1 MSRVNLMNQLLNK
14 PIVAERGQIGFN
26 MNVDVVL
33 EELVKKAVNTDE
45 EKELANLLHRAS
57 LINRNPDSFDE
68 KIQKTLDLIN
78 ASNKG
83 IKTQYSCSSHPRYYF
98 NLPMSWIKEEENKA
112 FNVLNVEKDSETGE
126 YMLGYPSEFYI
137 RCLVP
142 NELLPDIQK
151 RVISEMRTTKPAEE
165 LFGKPYTVFHDEHFE
180 RAEMNGGNSLF
191 RFLYVDESKLNY
203 IDGLNV
209 RVSPYDANTSIVS
222 VASDLINPL
231 LFALEDA
238 DYVYWELIGRL
249 EIKTLRI
256 LGVIK

>member
-1 MSRVNLMNQLLNK
+1 MDKLNIINELMNK
-14 PIVAERGQIGFN
+14 PVVAERGTVGFN
-26 MNVDVVL
+26 VNVDFVL
-33 EELVKKAVNTDE
+33 DALVKKAVNTEE
-45 EKELANLLHRAS
+45 EKELANLLHKAS

-83 IKTQYSCSSHPRYYF
+83 VKTQYSCSSHPRYYF
-98 NLPMSWIKEEENKA
+98 SLPMSWTKEEENKA
-112 FNVLNVEKDSETGE
+112 FNVLNVEKDSKTGE

-142 NELLPDIQK
+142 NELLPEIQK
-151 RVISEMRTTKPAEE
+151 RVIGEMGTTKPAEE

-180 RAEMNGGNSLF
+180 RAQTHGGNSLF
-191 RFLYVDESKLNY
+191 GFLYVDETKLDY

-222 VASDLINPL
+222 VASDLISSL
-231 LFALEDA
+231 LFALDDA
-238 DYVYWELIGRL
+238 ESVYWELISRL
-249 EIKTLRI
+249 ELKTLRI
-256 LGVIK
+256 LGVI

>member
-1 MSRVNLMNQLLNK
+1 MNKLNIITEIMNK
-14 PIVAERGQIGFN
+14 PVVAERGTVGFN
-26 MNVDVVL
+26 VNVDFVL
-33 EELVKKAVNTDE
+33 DALVKKAVNTEE

-142 NELLPDIQK
+142 NELLHDIQK
-151 RVISEMRTTKPAEE
+151 RVISEMGTTKPAEE

-191 RFLYVDESKLNY
+191 RFLYIDETKLDY

-222 VASDLINPL
+222 VASDLISPL

-238 DYVYWELIGRL
+238 ESVYWELISRL
-249 EIKTLRI
+249 ELKILRI
-256 LGVIK
+256 LGVI